1 MIKISDK
8 TECCGCNACSQI
20 CPLGC
25 IDMQE
30 DSEGFLYPK
39 VNLDV
44 CIDCKLCEKTCP
56 ILKQNENRK
65 PITVYA
71 AKKTNEDVRIQRSS
85 GGAFSV
91 LAEYV
96 INHQGVVF
104 GAKFDDKWDVVH
116 DYTETLEGIKSFRG
130 SKYVQSFIGEMFVKV
145 KEFLE
150 QNRLVLFSG
159 TPCQVAG
166 LQRFIGKNFD
176 NLITVDFVCHGVPSP
191 QIWRIYIAQLKN
203 QIEPTIND
211 NIIIKNISF
220 RSKALGWSDFSF
232 AVDYFTSNDAN
243 IKTIC
248 ESHSKNVYIKGFL
261 NDIYLRP
268 SCYKCPTRNLKSG
281 SDITIADYWG
291 IQNIS
296 PHFFDDKGVSLILVN
311 TIIGENIYNKLSL
324 DSILTNFN
332 DALMYNKSIVKSVVK
347 PRSRK
352 TFFASNYNYDIEFCI
367 KNMRKR
373 V

>member
-71 AKKTNEDVRIQRSS
+71 AKNTNEDVRIQSSS

-159 TPCQVAG
+159 TPCQVV
-166 LQRFIGKNFD
+166 IGRAS
-176 NLITVDFVCHGVPSP
+176 C
-191 QIWRIYIAQLKN
+191 R
-203 QIEPTIND
+203 E
-211 NIIIKNISF
+211 
-220 RSKALGWSDFSF
+220 R
-232 AVDYFTSNDAN
+232 
-243 IKTIC
+243 
-248 ESHSKNVYIKGFL
+248 VY
-261 NDIYLRP
+261 
-268 SCYKCPTRNLKSG
+268 
-281 SDITIADYWG
+281 
-291 IQNIS
+291 
-296 PHFFDDKGVSLILVN
+296 V
-311 TIIGENIYNKLSL
+311 
-324 DSILTNFN
+324 
-332 DALMYNKSIVKSVVK
+332 
-347 PRSRK
+347 
-352 TFFASNYNYDIEFCI
+352 
-367 KNMRKR
+367 R